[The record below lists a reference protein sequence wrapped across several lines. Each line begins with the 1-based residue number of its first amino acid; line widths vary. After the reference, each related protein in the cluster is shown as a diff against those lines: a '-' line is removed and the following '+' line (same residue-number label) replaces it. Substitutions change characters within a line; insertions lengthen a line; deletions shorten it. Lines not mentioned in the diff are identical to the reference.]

1 MKERLNELTLAE
13 FIDMEC
19 GDLDVLKSGHEVV
32 PPDRLLKAREAIS
45 HEFMSIASPA
55 SFKSMV
61 FDRERKTKMRT
72 RAMLFGTL
80 KSLLTAGGVD
90 ECRDLLAKYGADTNG
105 KDDEWVR
112 REVISQLNSA
122 TFELKRMGIEVSKN
136 AEATPDDVRKG
147 YEGMVADLMI
157 ANKMSIDMYTIR
169 ASVFASM
176 VYKANE
182 MARAMNAK
190 LKSHK

>member
-1 MKERLNELTLAE
+1 MKERLSELTLAE

-19 GDLDVLKSGHEVV
+19 GELDVLKGHHEIV
-32 PPDRLLKAREAIS
+32 PPDRLLKARESIS

-61 FDRERKTKMRT
+61 IDRERKSKMRT
-72 RAMLFGTL
+72 RAMFFGTL
-80 KSLLTAGGVD
+80 KSLLEVGGVD
-90 ECRDLLAKYGADTNG
+90 ECRDLLTQYGSDTKG
-105 KDDEWVR
+105 RDDEWIR
-112 REVISQLNSA
+112 REIVSQLNAA
-122 TFELKRMGIEVSKN
+122 TFELKRMGIDVPKN
-136 AEATPDDVRKG
+136 AGTTPDDVRKG

-157 ANKMSIDMYTIR
+157 ANKMSIDINTIR

-182 MARAMNAK
+182 LARAMNAK
-190 LKSHK
+190 IKSHK